1 MWCSDEPNV
10 LKAYNNERTYVTGVQ
25 FIVSL
30 GTVDLSARKR
40 GFAGTS
46 LDSRRAQRHDKSG
59 ASFIVSKHHNF
70 RNIGRICME
79 LRYKYH
85 LITHHCY
92 SDLLAY
98 LIIKHCGCQVKLYRD
113 VHDNH

>member
-10 LKAYNNERTYVTGVQ
+10 LKAYNKERTYVTRAH

-30 GTVDLSARKR
+30 DTVDLSARKR

-46 LDSRRAQRHDKSG
+46 LDSWRAQEHEKSD
-59 ASFIVSKHHNF
+59 ASITVSTHHNF
-70 RNIGRICME
+70 RNFGRICVE
-79 LRYKYH
+79 LRYEYDVVK
-85 LITHHCY
+85 HHCY

-98 LIIKHCGCQVKLYRD
+98 LI
-113 VHDNH
+113 N